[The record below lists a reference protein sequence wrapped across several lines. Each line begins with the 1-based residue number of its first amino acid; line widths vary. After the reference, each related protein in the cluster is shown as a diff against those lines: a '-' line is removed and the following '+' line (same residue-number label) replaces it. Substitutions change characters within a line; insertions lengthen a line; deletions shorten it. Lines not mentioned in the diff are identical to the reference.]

1 MLNTH
6 QVTQTFVREKE
17 MRIKS
22 IKKSMHNKIQSRIC
36 CFAWARSVSV
46 ETFLIDMNEREKEW
60 EWERMPEI
68 PAFLHEYKNTTRLN
82 WPWICI
88 IKYKVNNN
96 INKYDAHML
105 TNTNNSC
112 ITYLLQCCAP
122 WAQIRKHYTNTTI
135 KLDKMNVIILCKW

>member
-22 IKKSMHNKIQSRIC
+22 IKKVCTIKSNREYVALREHVPLVLKL
-36 CFAWARSVSV
+36 
-46 ETFLIDMNEREKEW
+46 FLIDVNEREK

-68 PAFLHEYKNTTRLN
+68 PAFLHEYKNTTHLN

-96 INKYDAHML
+96 VNKYDAHML

-112 ITYLLQCCAP
+112 ITYLLQCCAH
-122 WAQIRKHYTNTTI
+122 WAQIREHYTNTTK
-135 KLDKMNVIILCKW
+135 KLDTMNVIILCKW